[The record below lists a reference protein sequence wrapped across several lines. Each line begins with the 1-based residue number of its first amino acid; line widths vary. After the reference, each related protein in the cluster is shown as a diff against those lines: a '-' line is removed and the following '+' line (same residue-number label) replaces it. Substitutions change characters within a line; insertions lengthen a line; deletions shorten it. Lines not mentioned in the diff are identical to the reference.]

1 MKSIKNLIA
10 NPKEKI
16 LIKRIK
22 IYIKKK
28 NQNYSPKKSMQ
39 LLAKKKMSKPYTL
52 KKKMIKKKNKI

>member
-28 NQNYSPKKSMQ
+28 KPKLFTEKINAITS
-39 LLAKKKMSKPYTL
+39 
-52 KKKMIKKKNKI
+52 KKKNVKTIYFEKKNDKKEK